1 MASLIDSSCYLAG
14 GGGESWHRVEQIQS
28 DPTRKM
34 ERNDVTFWGQ
44 RVLGQSPIL
53 GPRPRGHRAP
63 RQRMGPGEGQML
75 AQRTQHVGAEESEGM
90 VLGAAMANKRL
101 SINEAYNK
109 VRRKQYL
116 QPVCHAPN
124 IIIAPSPP
132 LSSVPLDIRLA
143 TAAAVGMRAPSRS
156 PIRRRGDRTTRD
168 ETRTNNSSLDASM
181 IGSSRAASLII
192 VVPSIC
198 PSVRSSGCGW
208 RFDGR
213 GFPGAHSR
221 GVKSISRYSNSLA

>member
-1 MASLIDSSCYLAG
+1 MGVILPNTSRCFEMASLIDSSCYLAGG

-75 AQRTQHVGAEESEGM
+75 AQRTQHVGAEESERM

-109 VRRKQYL
+109 VWRKQYL

-124 IIIAPSPP
+124 IIIAPPP
-132 LSSVPLDIRLA
+132 LLSPLSHL
-143 TAAAVGMRAPSRS
+143 T
-156 PIRRRGDRTTRD
+156 
-168 ETRTNNSSLDASM
+168 LD
-181 IGSSRAASLII
+181 
-192 VVPSIC
+192 
-198 PSVRSSGCGW
+198 
-208 RFDGR
+208 
-213 GFPGAHSR
+213 
-221 GVKSISRYSNSLA
+221 